1 MTDTAGGALAA
12 RIDDAWSALSP
23 QEQRVAEF
31 LRAKPDES
39 ALYNSSELARLT
51 GVSKATVSRLF
62 RRLGFAGSHEVRDLL
77 RAQRGAGIPVVLER
91 VADPFAA
98 HIDHDLAHLRRLAA
112 DVDRTAVLAAAAAL
126 AGAPQVVVVGF
137 RSGFPIA
144 MLLRQALVQARPG
157 VRLVP
162 EHGQTLGEE
171 LVGLTEE
178 DVVLVVGLRRRP
190 AEFPRVLGAL
200 RDAPPRVV
208 LLADPS
214 LSPADVDWRF
224 DVPIE
229 STSAF
234 DSYAAPASLVSVL
247 AGAVL
252 EALGDEGAAR
262 VTAIGS
268 AYEDLAELS
277 G

>member
-1 MTDTAGGALAA
+1 MSTAPDGALAS
-12 RIDDAWSALSP
+12 RIDDAWAGLSP
-23 QEQRVAEF
+23 QEQRVADF

-62 RRLGFAGSHEVRDLL
+62 RRLGFAGSYEVRDLL
-77 RAQRGAGIPVVLER
+77 RARRGAGVPVVLEQA
-91 VADPFAA
+91 ADPFAA
-98 HIDHDLAHLRRLAA
+98 HIERDLDHLRRLAA
-112 DVDRTAVLAAAAAL
+112 DVDRANLQDAAGALAA
-126 AGAPQVVVVGF
+126 APQVVVVGF

-171 LVGLTEE
+171 LVGLTEA
-178 DVVLVVGLRRRP
+178 DVVVVVGLRRRP
-190 AEFPRVLGAL
+190 VAFPRVLGAL
-200 RDAPPRVV
+200 QGAAARVI

-214 LSPADVDWRF
+214 LSPAGVDWRF

-234 DSYAAPASLVSVL
+234 DSYAAAACLVSML
-247 AGAVL
+247 AGEVL
-252 EALGDEGAAR
+252 EALGDAGAAR
-262 VTAIGS
+262 VTAIGD

-277 G
+277 N